1 MPDDVVRVRAVGKCA
16 VRALFGWFETPMRS
30 RSRVVVGLVGTVTM
44 VAVLAAVV
52 LLPKVS
58 VFSSDRS
65 YSADFAQAAG
75 LSSGDDVRVAGI
87 PEGTV
92 TGVHL
97 DHAVIRVDFTLPK
110 SVQLGDATSAS
121 IEVATLLG
129 TKYVELTPAGQ
140 GRLSTSTPIPIVRTK
155 VPFDLADVTNG
166 LSATVSGLDIPTLR
180 TALRTVS
187 QTFAHTPTVTRK
199 VLKGL
204 AGISRVVVARQ
215 GQLQDLLASTRTVTA
230 TLASQRHS
238 LDALFEDAD
247 QILATLRARRV
258 VIHELLVDSSKLGQ
272 ELTRLVTH
280 NAATLGPL
288 LDRLHVVTT
297 LLRKDD
303 HVLGHAVDLL
313 APASRGL
320 ANATGDG
327 PYININLPYLLIP
340 DNVLCGFSVAKGCH

>member
-1 MPDDVVRVRAVGKCA
+1 M
-16 VRALFGWFETPMRS
+16 
-30 RSRVVVGLVGTVTM
+30 VGTAAL
-44 VAVLAAVV
+44 VAILAAVV

-58 VFSSDRS
+58 FFSSNRS

-92 TGVHL
+92 TSVHL
-97 DHAVIRVDFTLPK
+97 DRAVIRVDFTLPK
-110 SVQLGDATSAS
+110 SVRLGDLTSAS

-129 TKYVELTPAGQ
+129 TKYVEITPAG
-140 GRLSTSTPIPIVRTK
+140 GGVLAASAPIPISRTQ

-166 LSATVSGLDIPTLR
+166 LSSTVSGLDIPTLR

-187 QTFAHTPTVTRK
+187 KTFAHTPTVTRQ
-199 VLKGL
+199 VLRGL
-204 AGISRVVVARQ
+204 AGISRVVVSRQ
-215 GQLQDLLASTRTVTA
+215 SQLQQLLRSTRTVTA
-230 TLASQRHS
+230 TLASQRSS
-238 LDALFEDAD
+238 LDALFLDAD
-247 QILATLRARRV
+247 QVLETLHARRV
-258 VIHELLVDSSKLGQ
+258 VIHELLVDSGRLGQ
-272 ELTRLVTH
+272 ELTRLVDH
-280 NAATLGPL
+280 NAAKLGPL

-313 APASRGL
+313 APATRGL

-327 PYININLPYLLIP
+327 PYIDINLPYLFIP
-340 DNVLCGFSVAKGCH
+340 DNVLCGFSVATGCR